1 VWTWASAG
9 AGPYHPAI
17 EARSGRWRGDG
28 ALNWWRSGQRRRRPA
43 SHGGMKARVRVGGE
57 RGRAEAGCQAL
68 VRRDRRQTRE
78 REQEE
83 SRRDTKRKK
92 RAGGTQRF

>member
-1 VWTWASAG
+1 VDLGECRGWALS
-9 AGPYHPAI
+9 PRH
-17 EARSGRWRGDG
+17 RGSI
-28 ALNWWRSGQRRRRPA
+28 RQVERRRGTELVEIGAAQAPA

-57 RGRAEAGCQAL
+57 RGRAEASCQAL

>member
-1 VWTWASAG
+1 
-9 AGPYHPAI
+9 
-17 EARSGRWRGDG
+17 
-28 ALNWWRSGQRRRRPA
+28 
-43 SHGGMKARVRVGGE
+43 MKARVRVGGE